1 MHEQL
6 ERRPA
11 QDRPAASTG
20 ALDARRA
27 AILRAAERAL
37 AADAGASIATIS
49 AGAGVSRATFYRYF
63 RSRAELH
70 EALDIEPD
78 PGARERI
85 LDAAVDLLERDGLVR
100 LSMDELAAA
109 AGVSRASVYR
119 IFPGK
124 AALFRALMETNSPFE
139 AIAASLHGRHGEPP
153 EAVLPDLMREL
164 ASVVAPRIGVMRA
177 LMFEVVAET
186 PEAMEAARWIVRPM
200 LGEVSA
206 YLALQM
212 DAGRIRRMHP
222 ILAAQAFMGP
232 LIFYLVSHTV
242 AGSLAGLDV
251 EPGDAATEFAGV
263 ALRGLQP

>member
-1 MHEQL
+1 M
-6 ERRPA
+6 
-11 QDRPAASTG
+11 QDAADT
-20 ALDARRA
+20 DAPRD
-27 AILRAAERAL
+27 AILRAAQRAL
-37 AADAGASIATIS
+37 ALDPTASVATIAAQ
-49 AGAGVSRATFYRYF
+49 AGISRATFYRYF
-63 RSRAELH
+63 RSRGDLH
-70 EALDIEPD
+70 AALDIQPD
-78 PGARERI
+78 PDARERI
-85 LDAAVDLLERDGLVR
+85 LASAVELLERDGLVR
-100 LSMDELAAA
+100 MSMDELAAS

-139 AIAASLHGRHGEPP
+139 AIATALRGRLEEPP
-153 EAVLPDLMREL
+153 EAVLPDLMRTL

-177 LMFEVVAET
+177 LMFEVVTET

-206 YLALQM
+206 YLSAQM

-232 LIFYLVSHTV
+232 LIFYLVSHTI

-251 EPGDAATEFAGV
+251 EPRDAATEFAGV
-263 ALRGLQP
+263 ALRGLRL

>member
-1 MHEQL
+1 MRDGRDAPVDE
-6 ERRPA
+6 
-11 QDRPAASTG
+11 AAGSP
-20 ALDARRA
+20 RE
-27 AILRAAERAL
+27 AILRSARDAL
-37 AADAGASIATIS
+37 AADPTASVATIAAA
-49 AGAGVSRATFYRYF
+49 AGISRATFYRYF

-70 EALDIEPD
+70 DALDIEPD
-78 PGARERI
+78 PDARERI
-85 LDAAVDLLERDGLVR
+85 LAAAVDLLERDGLAR
-100 LSMDELAAA
+100 LAMDDLAAS

-139 AIAASLHGRHGEPP
+139 AIGGALHGRHHEPP

-177 LMFEVVAET
+177 LMFEVVTGT

-206 YLALQM
+206 YLAAQM

-222 ILAAQAFMGP
+222 ILAAQTLMGP
-232 LIFYLVSHTV
+232 LVFYLVSRTV

-263 ALRGLQP
+263 ALRGLRP